1 MSFINVRRIFVSRA
15 QRAVEKIIALTQ
27 NITSIEFVVLCISL
41 GSHRSFCV
49 TGLGETRHEKIAF
62 ASVAAAT
69 LIATNAASAA
79 DMGLPVKG
87 RALEPEW
94 NWSGFYA
101 GLNVGYARGT
111 DGVERFGWRVE
122 NAGG

>member
-1 MSFINVRRIFVSRA
+1 M
-15 QRAVEKIIALTQ
+15 KKL
-27 NITSIEFVVLCISL
+27 L
-41 GSHRSFCV
+41 
-49 TGLGETRHEKIAF
+49 F

-101 GLNVGYARGT
+101 GLNVGYARGNT
-111 DGVERFGWRVE
+111 VWNDLDGFE
-122 NAGG
+122 NAGGVLANESTNGFSAAVKSVTIGNFATQWSASKPTSTISH